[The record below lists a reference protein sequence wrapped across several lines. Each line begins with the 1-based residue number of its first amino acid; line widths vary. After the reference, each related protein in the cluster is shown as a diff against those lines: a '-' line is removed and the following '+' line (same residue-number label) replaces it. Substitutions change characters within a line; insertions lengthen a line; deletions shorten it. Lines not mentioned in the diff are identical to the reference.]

1 MVIPVLH
8 ISGFQKFPKQTD
20 EMFVCNPLPQ
30 NVNQHMMVYIV
41 KTALYIPLNE
51 PLCPR
56 KIFLHIFE
64 CRMAAFVYAETV
76 GVVAESW
83 LIDAL

>member
-1 MVIPVLH
+1 
-8 ISGFQKFPKQTD
+8 
-20 EMFVCNPLPQ
+20 MFVCNPLPQ
-30 NVNQHMMVYIV
+30 NVNQHMMV

-51 PLCPR
+51 PLCSR

>member
-1 MVIPVLH
+1 
-8 ISGFQKFPKQTD
+8 
-20 EMFVCNPLPQ
+20 MFVRNPLPQ

-51 PLCPR
+51 PLCSR
-56 KIFLHIFE
+56 EIFLHIFE

>member
-1 MVIPVLH
+1 
-8 ISGFQKFPKQTD
+8 
-20 EMFVCNPLPQ
+20 MFVCNPLPQ

-51 PLCPR
+51 PLCSR